1 MTDARILVVEDE
13 KIVAKDLKQRL
24 ERLGY
29 AVPAVAATGRDA
41 VEKALDGNV
50 DLVLMDI
57 MLKGDM
63 DGIQAAEQI
72 RRRAGLPVV
81 YLTAY
86 SDRETLSRAKVTE
99 AFGYILK
106 PFEERELETNIEVA
120 LYKHA
125 MERRIREREQWLST
139 TLRSIG
145 DAVISTDSRGRVAFM
160 NPVAEELTGRTQQ
173 EAEGQALNQVFR
185 LVDERTLEPVDGYA
199 AQILEHGGVRQLRA
213 GDVLLVAKDGHRLPI
228 DDSAAPIADEEGG
241 VQGVVVVFRDVT
253 ERRTA
258 EVRLRESEQ
267 RYRVLFNSIDD
278 AAYLHGVK
286 KDGMPGK
293 FIEVNDVACRRLGY
307 SRDELAKLTPA
318 NINDP
323 ESLAALPEVM
333 AELHETRHVLFETVH
348 VGRDGRRIPVEINAH
363 LFELHD
369 EPVVLS
375 IARDISER
383 KKAEAAMR
391 IKDSAIASSISGI
404 AIVGL
409 DGRLTYANA
418 AFLKMLGYRL
428 EEEVLSRSVS
438 QFWETQP
445 KAIEA
450 VRAVQKGRDWFG
462 ELVAIRQDGSR
473 FDVQLA
479 ASAVVDE
486 REKAVCMMVSCVD
499 VSERKRV
506 EKSLRELVRELNCL
520 YAVFNVVEKPG
531 LSLAE
536 VLQKTVDLIP
546 SAWRYPDAA
555 CARIV
560 ADGREYRTVNF
571 AETPWTLSA
580 PIGSDQR
587 VIGRLEVGYVREQP
601 EADQGPFLKEEQ
613 SLATAIADQ
622 LGYVIERKRTEEE
635 LKAAV
640 VQLQDVLSRLA

>member
-375 IARDISER
+375 IAGDISER